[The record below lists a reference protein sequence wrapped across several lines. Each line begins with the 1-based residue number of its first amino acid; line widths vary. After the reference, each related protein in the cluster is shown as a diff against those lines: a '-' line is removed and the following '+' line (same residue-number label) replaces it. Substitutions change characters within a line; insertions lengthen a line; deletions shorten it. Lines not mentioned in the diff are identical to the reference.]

1 MPVRS
6 LLPSSAAM
14 PSRHTSP
21 SPRVIAVLAVGLAVA
36 LLSGCIRTTRVMLA
50 APLPPV
56 PASTVQ
62 VFTSSPAQPY
72 REIARIETESGIGF
86 GTEGQTDAAIARL
99 RAKAAEV
106 GADGV
111 ILIGLDTVRSPV
123 SVGIGGASYG
133 RHVGVS
139 GGVGLPTAQR
149 RAAGIAIRLAPP

>member
-1 MPVRS
+1 VR
-6 LLPSSAAM
+6 LG
-14 PSRHTSP
+14 RH
-21 SPRVIAVLAVGLAVA
+21 RFARLGLVAAVLLLA
-36 LLSGCIRTTRVMLA
+36 GCIRTTRVMLA
-50 APLPPV
+50 EPLPAV
-56 PASTVQ
+56 PASVVQ
-62 VFTSSPAQPY
+62 VFTSPPAQPY
-72 REIARIETESGIGF
+72 RELARIETESGIGF
-86 GTEGQTDAAIARL
+86 GTQGQTDAAIARL

-111 ILIGLDTVRSPV
+111 ILIGLDTVRAPV

>member
-1 MPVRS
+1 MSQHPHRTASPAAPPTASRPHHAGIV
-6 LLPSSAAM
+6 LLLM
-14 PSRHTSP
+14 TLL
-21 SPRVIAVLAVGLAVA
+21 LA
-36 LLSGCIRTTRVMLA
+36 GCIRTTRVMLA
-50 APLPPV
+50 EPLPALPTSV
-56 PASTVQ
+56 VQ
-62 VFTSSPAQPY
+62 VFTSPPAQPY

-86 GTEGQTDAAIARL
+86 GTQGQTDAAIARL

-133 RHVGVS
+133 SHVGVS
-139 GGVGLPTAQR
+139 GGIGIPTAQR